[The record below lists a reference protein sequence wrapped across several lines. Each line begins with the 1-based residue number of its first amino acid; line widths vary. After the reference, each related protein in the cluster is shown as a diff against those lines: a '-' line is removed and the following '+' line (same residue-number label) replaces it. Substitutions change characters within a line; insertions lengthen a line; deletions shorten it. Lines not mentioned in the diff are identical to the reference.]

1 MNGELNDL
9 TRRLYAQG
17 YTREHHPDTV
27 CWGDWQNFS
36 YKWETMLGFTWET
49 PCGLLIQ
56 GESDAGRSVA
66 SSECFYQHVWY
77 CPENDDPL
85 LHCPYYRKNCQHIPQ
100 GLKLIMCPC
109 HRTDRP
115 YDYEHSVEKI
125 ETENAREAH
134 KQYMELTGGAYC
146 ACVVGS
152 NGYEGGWYEV
162 KYDVA
167 QCIQVQCKN
176 PVCVIRKQP
185 RDLKKVNIFYDVRRT
200 WITRRGF
207 LEEKKVEVTKGM
219 KVFDRPVARTDAEI
233 WLKIKEHEASPLN
246 NYTVIEHPRKTME
259 DRRQEYFSKMHR
271 HYDDLYDYFE
281 FHYEVENIR
290 IARSE
295 QRDLLQDL
303 RDAAEGIEV
312 VHNIDQLKA
321 KAEKKR
327 AAKVHRRELKV
338 RRAQRAALL
347 SQTEEQISIFGG
359 DSE

>member
-1 MNGELNDL
+1 M
-9 TRRLYAQG
+9 
-17 YTREHHPDTV
+17 
-27 CWGDWQNFS
+27 
-36 YKWETMLGFTWET
+36 
-49 PCGLLIQ
+49 
-56 GESDAGRSVA
+56 
-66 SSECFYQHVWY
+66 
-77 CPENDDPL
+77 
-85 LHCPYYRKNCQHIPQ
+85 
-100 GLKLIMCPC
+100 
-109 HRTDRP
+109 
-115 YDYEHSVEKI
+115 
-125 ETENAREAH
+125 
-134 KQYMELTGGAYC
+134 
-146 ACVVGS
+146 
-152 NGYEGGWYEV
+152 
-162 KYDVA
+162 
-167 QCIQVQCKN
+167 
-176 PVCVIRKQP
+176 
-185 RDLKKVNIFYDVRRT
+185 KKVNIFYDVRRT

>member
-1 MNGELNDL
+1 
-9 TRRLYAQG
+9 
-17 YTREHHPDTV
+17 
-27 CWGDWQNFS
+27 
-36 YKWETMLGFTWET
+36 
-49 PCGLLIQ
+49 
-56 GESDAGRSVA
+56 
-66 SSECFYQHVWY
+66 
-77 CPENDDPL
+77 
-85 LHCPYYRKNCQHIPQ
+85 
-100 GLKLIMCPC
+100 
-109 HRTDRP
+109 
-115 YDYEHSVEKI
+115 
-125 ETENAREAH
+125 
-134 KQYMELTGGAYC
+134 
-146 ACVVGS
+146 
-152 NGYEGGWYEV
+152 
-162 KYDVA
+162 
-167 QCIQVQCKN
+167 
-176 PVCVIRKQP
+176 
-185 RDLKKVNIFYDVRRT
+185 
-200 WITRRGF
+200 
-207 LEEKKVEVTKGM
+207 
-219 KVFDRPVARTDAEI
+219 
-233 WLKIKEHEASPLN
+233 
-246 NYTVIEHPRKTME
+246 ME